1 MRNLFYI
8 FCATAM
14 LTMIATPIYAVDSY
28 GNPEDPVVAEVLGM
42 QIRTKDPV
50 EMQFV
55 IGQQLFQNYAKEN
68 KIEASQEDIDLYV
81 AKMDQFMRDDPVM
94 RDERNKREAA
104 REARIVEIQ
113 QQLKAE
119 SIPAEQETQLQSE
132 LNTLENLPKQE
143 REEVL
148 KIRLPMAKGT
158 IEQWM
163 VNKALYQQY
172 GGRII
177 YQQGGPEPL
186 DAMRDYLKEQQ
197 KKGAF
202 KILEKSFEAPFWD
215 YFVNDSKH
223 DFYKQG
229 SEEER
234 QAFGTLPWLKKQ
246 AE

>member
-1 MRNLFYI
+1 MRNLIHF
-8 FCATAM
+8 FCAAAM
-14 LTMIATPIYAVDSY
+14 LSVVVPPTHAVESY

-104 REARIVEIQ
+104 REAKIVEIQ
-113 QQLKAE
+113 QQLKSG
-119 SIPAEQETQLQSE
+119 SIPAEQKKQLQSE
-132 LNTLENLPKQE
+132 LATLENLPKQE
-143 REEVL
+143 REDML

-197 KKGAF
+197 QKGSF
-202 KILEKSFEAPFWD
+202 KILEKSFEAPFWE
-215 YFVNDSKH
+215 YYINDSKH
-223 DFYKQG
+223 DFFKQG

-234 QAFGTLPWLKKQ
+234 QAFGTPPWLKKQ
-246 AE
+246 SE

>member
-1 MRNLFYI
+1 MRNLSYI
-8 FCATAM
+8 FCAAAM
-14 LTMIATPIYAVDSY
+14 LTMIAAPVYAVDSY
-28 GNPEDPVVAEVLGM
+28 GNSEDPVAAEVLGM

-55 IGQQLFQNYAKEN
+55 ISQQLFQNYAKEN
-68 KIEASQEDIDLYV
+68 KIEASQKDIDLYV
-81 AKMDQFMRDDPVM
+81 AKVDQFMRDDQVM
-94 RDERNKREAA
+94 RDERNKMEAA

-119 SIPAEQETQLQSE
+119 SIPAEQETKLQSE
-132 LNTLENLPKQE
+132 LNTLKNLPEQE

-148 KIRLPMAKGT
+148 KIRLQMAKST
-158 IEQWM
+158 IDQWM
-163 VNKALYQQY
+163 VNKALYLQY

-202 KILEKSFEAPFWD
+202 KILEKSFEAPFWE

-234 QAFGTLPWLKKQ
+234 QAFGTPPWLKK
-246 AE
+246 